1 MSKQENMTEQEK
13 TPLTKTQLGAIVAA
27 VAASLLVTAFLG
39 WSVTCPCDRSP
50 GGLLF
55 GDRADGEIS
64 DWSFANDVPLCQIQ
78 IAGLVPYSVNL
89 NCMATSSGDLYLSC
103 SVCDL
108 KRWAGIVVG
117 NGRAKMRLD
126 GTVYPVTA
134 TRVMDPDELDR
145 AWVARV
151 DKLQVHSTPIN
162 PAVPVGTPRADR
174 WWSFRVVSR

>member
-1 MSKQENMTEQEK
+1 MSEQQK
-13 TPLTKTQLGAIVAA
+13 KSLTRGQLGAIVAA

-39 WSVTCPCDRSP
+39 WSITCPCNFTP

-55 GDRADGEIS
+55 GDQADEEIS
-64 DWSFANDVPLCQIQ
+64 DWAFANDVSLCQIQ
-78 IAGLVPYSVNL
+78 VGGLLPYSVNL

-103 SVCDL
+103 SVCDR
-108 KRWAGIVVG
+108 KRWAGVVVG

-134 TRVMDPDELDR
+134 TRVMEPEELDR

-151 DKLQVHSTPIN
+151 AKLQVHNTPIN
-162 PAVPVGTPRADR
+162 PAVPVGTPRPDH

>member
-1 MSKQENMTEQEK
+1 MSEPKK
-13 TPLTKTQLGAIVAA
+13 KSLTRGQLSAIVGA

-39 WSVTCPCDRSP
+39 WSITCPCDFTP

-55 GDRADGEIS
+55 GDRAGEEVA
-64 DWSFANDVPLCQIQ
+64 DWSFANDVSLCQIQ
-78 IAGLVPYSVNL
+78 VGGLLPYSVNL

-103 SVCDL
+103 SVCDR
-108 KRWAGIVVG
+108 KRWAGVVVG

-134 TRVMDPDELDR
+134 TRVMDPEELDR

-151 DKLQVHSTPIN
+151 DKLQVHSSPIN
-162 PAVPVGTPRADR
+162 PGVPVGTPRPDH

>member
-1 MSKQENMTEQEK
+1 MSEPKK
-13 TPLTKTQLGAIVAA
+13 RSVARGQLGAIVGA

-39 WSVTCPCDRSP
+39 WSITCPCDFTP

-55 GDRADGEIS
+55 GDRAGEEIA
-64 DWSFANDVPLCQIQ
+64 DWSFANDVSLCQIQ
-78 IAGLVPYSVNL
+78 VGGLLPYSVNL
-89 NCMATSSGDLYLSC
+89 NCMATSSGGLYLSC
-103 SVCDL
+103 SVCDT
-108 KRWAGIVVG
+108 KRWAGVVVG
-117 NGRAKMRLD
+117 NDRARMRLD

-151 DKLQVHSTPIN
+151 AKLRVHNTPIN
-162 PAVPVGTPRADR
+162 PAPPVGTPRPDH

>member
-1 MSKQENMTEQEK
+1 MSEQQK
-13 TPLTKTQLGAIVAA
+13 KSLTRGQLGAIVAA

-39 WSVTCPCDRSP
+39 WSLTCPCDFTP

-55 GDRADGEIS
+55 GDQADQEIT
-64 DWSFANDVPLCQIQ
+64 DWSFANDVSLCQIQ
-78 IAGLVPYSVNL
+78 VGGLLPYSVNL

-103 SVCDL
+103 SVCDR
-108 KRWAGIVVG
+108 KRWAGVVVG

-134 TRVMDPDELDR
+134 TRVMEPEELDR
-145 AWVARV
+145 AWVASV
-151 DKLQVHSTPIN
+151 AKLQVHNTPIN
-162 PAVPVGTPRADR
+162 PAVPVGTPRPDH

>member
-1 MSKQENMTEQEK
+1 MSEPKK
-13 TPLTKTQLGAIVAA
+13 KSLTRGQLGAIVGA

-39 WSVTCPCDRSP
+39 WSVTCPCDFTP

-55 GDRADGEIS
+55 GDRAGEEVT
-64 DWSFANDVPLCQIQ
+64 DWSFANDVSLCQIQ
-78 IAGLVPYSVNL
+78 VGGLLPYSVNL

-103 SVCDL
+103 SVCDT
-108 KRWAGIVVG
+108 KRWAGVVVG

-145 AWVARV
+145 AWAARL
-151 DKLQVHSTPIN
+151 DKLQAHSTPIN
-162 PAVPVGTPRADR
+162 PAPPVGTPRPDH
-174 WWSFRVVSR
+174 WWSFHVVSR

>member
-1 MSKQENMTEQEK
+1 MSELKK
-13 TPLTKTQLGAIVAA
+13 KSLTRGQLGAIVGA

-39 WSVTCPCDRSP
+39 WSITCPCDFTP

-55 GDRADGEIS
+55 GDRAGEEIA
-64 DWSFANDVPLCQIQ
+64 DWSFANDVSLCQIQ
-78 IAGLVPYSVNL
+78 VGGLLPYSVNL
-89 NCMATSSGDLYLSC
+89 NCMATSSGGLYLSC
-103 SVCDL
+103 SVCDT
-108 KRWAGIVVG
+108 KRWAGVVVG
-117 NGRAKMRLD
+117 NDRAKMRLD

-151 DKLQVHSTPIN
+151 AKLQVHNTAIN
-162 PAVPVGTPRADR
+162 PAPPVGMPRPDH